1 MKGLRTIISTVSNI
15 SKKMTHVF
23 NMMAT
28 CLANVM
34 TRVKASVMTSVRLTR
49 DQLPPCSG
57 QVDLMTRQ

>member
-1 MKGLRTIISTVSNI
+1 MKGLRTIKSTVSNI
-15 SKKMTHVF
+15 SKKMTQVF

-28 CLANVM
+28 CLA
-34 TRVKASVMTSVRLTR
+34 SVMACVITSVRLTR

>member
-1 MKGLRTIISTVSNI
+1 MKGLSTIKSTVSNI

-28 CLANVM
+28 CLASVM
-34 TRVKASVMTSVRLTR
+34 TRVMASVMTSVRLTR

-57 QVDLMTRQ
+57 QVALMTRQ